1 VVKSLNLYLGKDNM
15 SEKSLTDFC
24 FEMLSKEVNL
34 QRVSGLDDIEK
45 VKLLSGEDGGGIRIY
60 KGKEK
65 VDRVTLVDLRYGD
78 GIPIAHYGNR
88 LSVGSEIFQILP
100 DLTYKL
106 PIWGINSVI
115 MKDGSYHFDTDFTF
129 GFDLVMD
136 YGFTMRYLDPFN
148 EVYKKF
154 WNHKDFQ
161 RVFLDETTTWV
172 RTYISPVFVMVKTRI
187 EKMAVVHELCSEF
200 IKCWLSIYKDAEKRD
215 EAFKQSQLARIK
227 SQYAGMQQT
236 DRMGKVIMQLYGEE
250 TFSKFM
256 KAML

>member
-1 VVKSLNLYLGKDNM
+1 MKD
-15 SEKSLTDFC
+15 KSLTKFC
-24 FEMLSKEVNL
+24 FETLSREVNL
-34 QRVSGLDDIEK
+34 QRVPGLDDIES
-45 VKLLSGEDGGGIRIY
+45 VKLLSGEDGGGIKIY
-60 KGKEK
+60 KGEK
-65 VDRVTLVDLRYGD
+65 IDKVTLVDFKFGD
-78 GIPIAHYGNR
+78 GVPIPHYGNEI
-88 LSVGSEIFQILP
+88 SVGAEIFQILP
-100 DLTYKL
+100 DLYCKL

-115 MKDGSYHFDTDFTF
+115 MKDSTYHFDTDFTF

-136 YGFTMRYLDPFN
+136 YGFAMKYLDPFN

-200 IKCWLSIYKDAEKRD
+200 IKCWVKMCKDAEKKD
-215 EAFKQSQLARIK
+215 DAFKQSQLTRIK

-236 DRMGKVIMQLYGEE
+236 DRMGKVILGAYGRE
-250 TFSKFM
+250 TFSKFF